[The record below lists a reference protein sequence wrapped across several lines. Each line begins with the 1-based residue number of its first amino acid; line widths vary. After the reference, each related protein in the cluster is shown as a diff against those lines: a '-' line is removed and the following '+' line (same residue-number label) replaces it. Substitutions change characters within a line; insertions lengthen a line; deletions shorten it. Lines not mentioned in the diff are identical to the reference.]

1 MVVLNRPDHRKQRL
15 RMSCQ
20 EGFSWSSIS
29 TQLYLDF
36 WSCIFF
42 WPELINKPEYK
53 IWSSSLIIIPA
64 LGSNK
69 PLFSELITNYY
80 VFGNFC
86 ISWMVTQTGSWKS
99 KSEFG
104 SGETLDMFFS
114 PGLMDISWLIIGGLD
129 RYSEISSEVFH
140 LKGSEYFGA
149 YSEGLTHNRV
159 PLYS

>member
-1 MVVLNRPDHRKQRL
+1 MVLNRPDHRKQRL

-36 WSCIFF
+36 WSCVFF
-42 WPELINKPEYK
+42 WPELINKPESK
-53 IWSSSLIIIPA
+53 TRSCA
-64 LGSNK
+64 LDSNK
-69 PLFSELITNYY
+69 PLLSELITDYY
-80 VFGNFC
+80 GFGNFC

-104 SGETLDMFFS
+104 GGETLDMFSFS
-114 PGLMDISWLIIGGLD
+114 GLMNISWLIVGGLD
-129 RYSEISSEVFH
+129 SFSEISLEVFH

-149 YSEGLTHNRV
+149 YSEGLTHNRI
-159 PLYS
+159 PLCF